1 MKNLL
6 FSFIYELILSVKNK
20 IRPNL
25 QHVIADIIWNSD
37 FSLCEKDIAIVY
49 NRISEVFCNQYK
61 VKAPKLVFRQ
71 IDPNDLLMGLFEY
84 KPYTI
89 SINIQALILN
99 SINSTSGLTA
109 MNTLVFTLL
118 HELRHCWQYKYHKE
132 DVLYW
137 TETHNH
143 LYSILYEECPIEIDA
158 NEFAKSAGLHDSD
171 DIFNKLPL
179 SLYEDFDKAVDL
191 KEEVEA
197 SRKIKKAIADALN
210 RIHLE

>member
-118 HELRHCWQYKYHKE
+118 HELRHCWQYKYYKE
-132 DVLYW
+132 DMLYW
-137 TETHNH
+137 TEKHID
-143 LYSILYEECPIEIDA
+143 LYNIFYAECPVEVDA
-158 NEFAKSAGLHDSD
+158 NRFAQSAGIND
-171 DIFNKLPL
+171 DETVFKKLSL
-179 SLYEDFDKAVDL
+179 GLYEDFDKAVNL
-191 KEEVEA
+191 KEEA
-197 SRKIKKAIADALN
+197 IAQRKIADAVAFF
-210 RIHLE
+210 IK

>member
-118 HELRHCWQYKYHKE
+118 HELRHCWQYKYYKE
-132 DVLYW
+132 DMLYW
-137 TETHNH
+137 TEKHID
-143 LYSILYEECPIEIDA
+143 LYSIFYAECPVEVDA
-158 NEFAKSAGLHDSD
+158 NRFAQSAGIND
-171 DIFNKLPL
+171 DETVFKKLSL
-179 SLYEDFDKAVDL
+179 GLYEDFDKAVNL
-191 KEEVEA
+191 KEEA
-197 SRKIKKAIADALN
+197 IAQRKIADAVAFF
-210 RIHLE
+210 IK

>member
-1 MKNLL
+1 MKNLV

-99 SINSTSGLTA
+99 SMNSTSGLTA

-118 HELRHCWQYKYHKE
+118 HELRHCWQYKYYKE
-132 DVLYW
+132 DMLYW
-137 TETHNH
+137 TEKHID
-143 LYSILYEECPIEIDA
+143 LYSIFYAECPVEVDA
-158 NEFAKSAGLHDSD
+158 NRFAQSAGMKD
-171 DIFNKLPL
+171 DETVFEKLSL
-179 SLYEDFDKAVDL
+179 GLYEDFDKAVNL
-191 KEEVEA
+191 KEEA
-197 SRKIKKAIADALN
+197 IAQRKIADAVAFFTK
-210 RIHLE
+210 

>member
-1 MKNLL
+1 MKNLV

-61 VKAPKLVFRQ
+61 VKVPRLVFKQ

-99 SINSTSGLTA
+99 SMNSTSGLTA

-132 DVLYW
+132 DMLYW
-137 TETHNH
+137 TEKHID
-143 LYSILYEECPIEIDA
+143 LYSIFYAECPVEVDA
-158 NEFAKSAGLHDSD
+158 NRFAQSAGMED
-171 DIFNKLPL
+171 DETVFEKLSL
-179 SLYEDFDKAVDL
+179 GLYEDFDKAVNL
-191 KEEVEA
+191 KEEA
-197 SRKIKKAIADALN
+197 IAQRKIADAVAFFTK
-210 RIHLE
+210 